1 MKINLHNYETWF
13 LMYTDNE
20 LSAAERNEVEQFV
33 QEHPEL
39 HDLFLEF
46 QSLVL
51 TPENTVYEPVTDLI
65 KLNSQPVESLLL
77 RCLDDELNS
86 EETAAVQKL
95 IQQDAAVAE
104 EWALLQQTRLQ
115 PENIVFDNK
124 AALYKKPV
132 RVISFAFY
140 RRLAAAAILTG
151 AGIFTGI
158 QILNQ
163 QDSTESL
170 LASQTNAIQ
179 QTSTLQSAESV
190 QGVQHN
196 QPTTVP
202 IGEMQSEASN
212 RESANIAQM
221 AVQSSAPNTTV
232 QHRQVVSVSNPMLD
246 GVYTVK
252 PEKNQTLE
260 KNNSNISNKI
270 ETPNVSYAVS
280 DLKKI
285 ETTEQDDDE
294 PQLAMYTHQQS
305 APSVRQRNNPYAF
318 TLENSGEDDE
328 AVMFVSEEK
337 AGRTKTGGFF
347 KKVKRVIERKTN
359 IENKE
364 SLLIGSFEIAIR

>member
-1 MKINLHNYETWF
+1 MYNLKILFNHMKINLHNYETWF

-39 HDLFLEF
+39 QDLFLEF

-77 RCLDDELNS
+77 RYLDDELNS

-115 PENIVFDNK
+115 PEKIVFENK
-124 AALYKKPV
+124 AALYKKPA

-151 AGIFTGI
+151 AGIFTGL

-163 QDSTESL
+163 QDSPENI
-170 LASQTNAIQ
+170 LASQKKPVQ
-179 QTSTLQSAESV
+179 QTTNIQSAESV
-190 QGVQHN
+190 QGVQQN
-196 QPTTVP
+196 QPTTAP
-202 IGEMQSEASN
+202 IGERLIEASN
-212 RESANIAQM
+212 RESANIAHT
-221 AVQSSAPNTTV
+221 AVQPSGSNTTA
-232 QHRQVVSVSNPMLD
+232 HHSTVVVSNPILD
-246 GVYTVK
+246 GVNTVK

-260 KNNSNISNKI
+260 KINNTTSNKI
-270 ETPNVSYAVS
+270 ETPNVSYVVS
-280 DLKKI
+280 DLEKI
-285 ETTEQDDDE
+285 KTTEQDADE
-294 PQLAMYTHQQS
+294 PQLAMYT
-305 APSVRQRNNPYAF
+305 
-318 TLENSGEDDE
+318 
-328 AVMFVSEEK
+328 
-337 AGRTKTGGFF
+337 
-347 KKVKRVIERKTN
+347 
-359 IENKE
+359 
-364 SLLIGSFEIAIR
+364 